1 MLRDKRHLGRALR
14 RSRIRGWSVL
24 SLCCVATRQ
33 NLKKFL
39 SFPHIGKTLQTAQY
53 AQLTTRPPRA
63 VHHLLILLHL
73 CAILLLPPPPKYVP
87 GCEQGRTARSYGLL
101 G

>member
-33 NLKKFL
+33 NLKKVSL
-39 SFPHIGKTLQTAQY
+39 ISAYWENITN
-53 AQLTTRPPRA
+53 RA
-63 VHHLLILLHL
+63 ICTVDNAAPSGSAPSSDASSPVRHL
-73 CAILLLPPPPKYVP
+73 ASSAPPKYVP